1 MKKEMIEQ
9 IDGYGDIIREID
21 VSRKFGSAFKDEKGK
36 VKDYISHLHPSRI
49 QMRVVDIIDETG
61 STRTFRLV
69 PEDAPLPPFIAG
81 QYITVFVETGGI
93 RTARPYSISSA
104 PNQRGYYEITIRRVP
119 EGLVSGFFL
128 DKVKT
133 GDVIQTSGP
142 QGFFYYNPVIHE
154 KKVICIAGGSG
165 ITPFMSMIREVVE
178 CGLDKEIR
186 LIYGNRSVDDIIF
199 HRELTRIS
207 EQFDNISYISVLEI
221 PPEDY
226 SGKQGFITGDIIM
239 EVTGNTQ
246 DKTFFLCGPPAMYD
260 FCLPELEKLGIPGK
274 RLKKEMYGAP
284 ENIWEYPGWPE
295 GLSGDETF
303 SVIVNN
309 GKPFKARAGEPLIKA
324 LEKNGVLI
332 PSLCRSGECS
342 MCRVKITSGKV
353 FQPPDV
359 PVRTSD
365 KVFGYVHSCVSF
377 PVTDMNIHI

>member
-9 IDGYGDIIREID
+9 LNGYEDILREID
-21 VSRKFGSAFKDEKGK
+21 VSRKFGSDFKDEKGK

-81 QYITVFVETGGI
+81 QYITVFVETDGI

-128 DKVKT
+128 DTVKP
-133 GDVIQTSGP
+133 GDAVQASGP

-154 KKVICIAGGSG
+154 KTIICIAGGSG

-178 CGLDKEIR
+178 CGQDREIR

-199 HRELTRIS
+199 HKELSRIS
-207 EQFDNISYISVLEI
+207 GRFDNISYISVLEM

-226 SGKQGFITGDIIM
+226 SGKQGFITADMIR
-239 EVTGNTQ
+239 EVAGNSQ

-260 FCLPELEKLGIPGK
+260 FCLPELEKLEIPKK

-284 ENIWEYPGWPE
+284 DNIWEYPGWPE
-295 GLSGDETF
+295 GLSKDETF

-309 GKPFKARAGEPLIKA
+309 AKPFEAKAGEPLIKA
-324 LEKNGVLI
+324 LEKNGVFV
-332 PSLCRSGECS
+332 PSICRSGECS
-342 MCRVKITSGKV
+342 MCRVKITAGKV
-353 FQPPDV
+353 FQPPGV

-377 PVTDMNIHI
+377 PVTDMNILI

>member
-1 MKKEMIEQ
+1 MKKEVIEQ
-9 IDGYGDIIREID
+9 LNGYRDIVREID
-21 VSRKFGSAFKDEKGK
+21 ASRKYGSDFKDEKGK
-36 VKDYISHLHPSRI
+36 VKDYINRLHPSRI
-49 QMRVVDIIDETG
+49 QMRVVNIIDETA
-61 STRTFRLV
+61 STRTFRMV
-69 PEDAPLPPFIAG
+69 PADAPLPPFIAG
-81 QYITVFVETGGI
+81 QYITVFIETVGI

-128 DKVKT
+128 DKVKP

-178 CGLDKEIR
+178 CGLDREIR

-199 HRELTRIS
+199 HQELTRIS
-207 EQFDNISYISVLEI
+207 EHFDNISYIPVLEM

-226 SGKQGFITGDIIM
+226 SGKQGFITDDIIR
-239 EVTGNTQ
+239 EVTGNTR
-246 DKTFFLCGPPAMYD
+246 DKTFFLCGPSAMYD
-260 FCLPELEKLGIPGK
+260 FCLPELEKLEIPRK

-284 ENIWEYPGWPE
+284 DNIWEYPGWPE
-295 GLSGDETF
+295 GLSQDETF

-324 LEKNGVLI
+324 LEKNGVLV
-332 PSLCRSGECS
+332 PSICRSGECS

-353 FQPPDV
+353 FQPSGV
-359 PVRTSD
+359 PVRVSD
-365 KVFGYVHSCVSF
+365 RLFGYVHSCVSF
-377 PVTDMNIHI
+377 PVTDINIHI